1 MESSDH
7 STNNI
12 PATVENNKEYISD
25 DEKAEV
31 LANGFKLV
39 SSDENYDQLFL
50 TTRKSFIINNKSIT
64 MKQNSVDSILDEDFN
79 FQELKQTVK
88 SLKNTASGQDNIT
101 NEIIKHLPDS
111 YLIVL
116 LDFYNFSWNQG
127 TLPDQWKLSTFI
139 PVHKKDK
146 DKHDAKSYRPIS
158 LTSSLG
164 KIMERLVTI
173 RLSWYLEKIGL
184 INKFQNGFRKKN
196 TQEQLFRLQNT
207 IRNAL
212 NNKLSVITIFL
223 DIEKAYDMIWRE
235 GLLFKLLNQIKING
249 KMYNWI
255 QDFLKNRKFQVRINN
270 SFSKKYNIENGT
282 PKEVASAL
290 CCSLL

>member
-12 PATVENNKEYISD
+12 PTTVENNKEYISD

-127 TLPDQWKLSTFI
+127 TLPDQWKLSTII

-184 INKFQNGFRKKN
+184 INKFQNGFRKKKYSG
-196 TQEQLFRLQNT
+196 T
-207 IRNAL
+207 
-212 NNKLSVITIFL
+212 VIPFT
-223 DIEKAYDMIWRE
+223 KYD
-235 GLLFKLLNQIKING
+235 
-249 KMYNWI
+249 
-255 QDFLKNRKFQVRINN
+255 
-270 SFSKKYNIENGT
+270 KKCT
-282 PKEVASAL
+282 
-290 CCSLL
+290 